1 MMSEILYK
9 FIDKF
14 ADNIKFY
21 SVDCQIIW
29 NDENSKNS
37 LPMCDPKFT

>member
-1 MMSEILYK
+1 MGDILYK

-21 SVDCQIIW
+21 AVDCQIIW
-29 NDENSKNS
+29 NDEKSK
-37 LPMCDPKFT
+37 